1 MDIYK
6 SDKIFTKKFQF
17 NKFFTKAVKKV
28 LVEKFGKEAH
38 FNFEVTQNV
47 LLPSRKGGEEMSGV
61 RPFPFKMD
69 IAETSGCIYID
80 GRSMNSMAMVMP
92 EDWEEL
98 PEEAVA
104 NITNYV
110 EKLLNAIELKED
122 VKPIV
127 NGAKPIINIEVCVNI
142 DADNYTP
149 MNDPESLK
157 LVRELEGKPAKS
169 QSKNE
174 LQEIA
179 DKISKEGVDPEI
191 ISKIVEIVLATL
203 PIVMKK

>member
-1 MDIYK
+1 MNVQQFQ
-6 SDKIFTKKFQF
+6 IFTKKFQF

-28 LVEKFGKEAH
+28 LVEKFGELAH

-47 LLPSRKGGEEMSGV
+47 LLPSRKGGEELSGV
-61 RPFPFKMD
+61 RPFPFKMY

-80 GRSMNSMAMVMP
+80 GRGMDSMVTVMP
-92 EDWEEL
+92 EHWEEL
-98 PEEAVA
+98 PEEAIEH
-104 NITNYV
+104 ITNYV
-110 EKLLNAIELKED
+110 YKLLNNIESKED
-122 VKPIV
+122 
-127 NGAKPIINIEVCVNI
+127 GSKPIINIEVCVNI
-142 DADNYTP
+142 DSRNYAP

-157 LVRELEGKPAKS
+157 LVRELEGKPVKS

-179 DKISKEGVDPEI
+179 DKISKEGVDPEVVT
-191 ISKIVEIVLATL
+191 KIVEIVLATL

>member
-17 NKFFTKAVKKV
+17 EKFFTKAVKKV

-38 FNFEVTQNV
+38 FNFEATQNV
-47 LLPSRKGGEEMSGV
+47 LIQSHTSRKNENGVSGV
-61 RPFPFKMD
+61 RPFPFKLD
-69 IAETSGCIYID
+69 VSKTSGFIYID
-80 GRSMNSMAMVMP
+80 GRSEESMFVVGYGQ
-92 EDWEEL
+92 WEEL
-98 PEEAVA
+98 PEEVVKGIVDYTA
-104 NITNYV
+104 
-110 EKLLNAIELKED
+110 KLLDDIEVD
-122 VKPIV
+122 DDGKPT
-127 NGAKPIINIEVCVNI
+127 INIEVSVHI

-157 LVRELEGKPAKS
+157 LVRELEGKPSK

-174 LQEIA
+174 LHEIA
-179 DKISKEGVDPEI
+179 DKISKEGVDPEVVA
-191 ISKIVEIVLATL
+191 KIVEIVLATL